1 MSVASQAMQQ
11 QQQQQQGVTVEA
23 EILTSPEAES
33 PMDSSSPGQT
43 FRAGL
48 DQSSQTQSS
57 KTSSARAHPSA
68 SALFQQSELASVD
81 AEPDQARSGY
91 AEEQQMQSAADDVI
105 NPEELQAA
113 RHAQAMAPGIDALR
127 KRRKQSEPKSAPAEA
142 ADSMPAI
149 NQQQV
154 TSPST
159 EVFEQATEQQ
169 NLEMS
174 AAQDIIEIS
183 DAALTADINSP
194 TQDMAQ
200 LAESESL
207 LDAIIAGS
215 IDWEELASLSAS
227 AQEIAGSQQ
236 SAQEA
241 SQPRTSDSQLIAPQ
255 TSTAH
260 VTQQQTKARSPQSQS
275 MHNQQADHPPQT
287 LSQLSH
293 EPDES
298 ESSSVESKGTETS
311 QVALDQQQNRQA
323 QEPISLPQL
332 SQSQA
337 AQTQAKQQGSGEAG
351 RGASDSTTKASAR
364 AARSSSGL
372 RLHRNAPGLQTKTRR
387 MREAA
392 MQRAQSERLQAAKL
406 QPATTDSSSDQAGTL
421 FGSQAVPQQ
430 DKWRV
435 VKSESTFAEEFV
447 KPTSDV
453 AEQRPVWAVR
463 AGLPSSAPAGSS
475 GGQVDGID
483 TSSAESATA
492 VESSESRALTKKE
505 LKALADR
512 RGLDFERLLLDARSR
527 GILVT
532 D

>member
-1 MSVASQAMQQ
+1 MSVASQAMQ

-57 KTSSARAHPSA
+57 NTSSARAHPSA
-68 SALFQQSELASVD
+68 SALFQQSEFASVD

-91 AEEQQMQSAADDVI
+91 VEEQQMQSAAGDVI

-113 RHAQAMAPGIDALR
+113 QHAQAMAPGIDALR
-127 KRRKQSEPKSAPAEA
+127 KRRKQSEPKSAPAEP

-174 AAQDIIEIS
+174 AQDIIEIS

-194 TQDMAQ
+194 TQDMVK

-236 SAQEA
+236 SAQKA
-241 SQPRTSDSQLIAPQ
+241 SQPQISDSQLIAPQ

-260 VTQQQTKARSPQSQS
+260 VTKQQTKARSPQSQS
-275 MHNQQADHPPQT
+275 MQNQQADHSPQT

-298 ESSSVESKGTETS
+298 ESSSVESTGTETS
-311 QVALDQQQNRQA
+311 QVALDQQQNRQT
-323 QEPISLPQL
+323 QEPVSLPRL
-332 SQSQA
+332 SEGQA
-337 AQTQAKQQGSGEAG
+337 TQTQAKQQGLGEAG

-387 MREAA
+387 LREAA

-406 QPATTDSSSDQAGTL
+406 QPATTESSSDHAGTL

-435 VKSESTFAEEFV
+435 VKSESTSAEEFV
-447 KPTSDV
+447 KPTPDV
-453 AEQRPVWAVR
+453 AEQRPVWAVH

-512 RGLDFERLLLDARSR
+512 RGLDFERLLVDARSR

>member
-1 MSVASQAMQQ
+1 MSVASQAM

-57 KTSSARAHPSA
+57 NTSSARAHPSA

-91 AEEQQMQSAADDVI
+91 VEEQQMQSAAGDVI

-127 KRRKQSEPKSAPAEA
+127 KRRKQSDPKRAPAEA

-154 TSPST
+154 ASPST

-169 NLEMS
+169 ILEMS
-174 AAQDIIEIS
+174 APQDIIEIS

-207 LDAIIAGS
+207 LDAVIAGS

-227 AQEIAGSQQ
+227 AQEVAGSQQ

-241 SQPRTSDSQLIAPQ
+241 SQPKTSDSQLIAPQ
-255 TSTAH
+255 TSAH
-260 VTQQQTKARSPQSQS
+260 VTKQQTKARSPQSQS
-275 MHNQQADHPPQT
+275 MQNQQADLPPQT

-298 ESSSVESKGTETS
+298 KSSSVESTGTETS
-311 QVALDQQQNRQA
+311 QVVLDQQQNRQT
-323 QEPISLPQL
+323 QEPMSLPQL

-337 AQTQAKQQGSGEAG
+337 AQTQAKQQGSGQAG
-351 RGASDSTTKASAR
+351 RAASDSTTKASAR

-392 MQRAQSERLQAAKL
+392 MQRAQNERLQAAKL
-406 QPATTDSSSDQAGTL
+406 QPATTESSSDQAGTL
-421 FGSQAVPQQ
+421 FGSQAIPQQ

-435 VKSESTFAEEFV
+435 VKSESTSAEEFV
-447 KPTSDV
+447 KPTTDV

-512 RGLDFERLLLDARSR
+512 RGLDFERLLVDARSR